1 MSVLVLV
8 ATGVAGALVLVG
20 AFGCVT
26 AAVGVVR
33 FPDAYTRL
41 HAAGVG
47 DTLGAGA
54 ILLGLAVWA
63 VFGEAGVVVELV
75 GGDPEAAWTR
85 FLVAT
90 KLGFILVFLWST
102 GTTACHALAKSAW
115 LAGLSPW
122 TRGGGPSKP

>member
-1 MSVLVLV
+1 MTVLGFV
-8 ATGVAGALVLVG
+8 AAGVAGALLLLG
-20 AFGCVT
+20 TFGCVT

-54 ILLGLAVWA
+54 ILLGLAVWT
-63 VFGEAGVVVELV
+63 VLGEAGVVPELV
-75 GGDPEAAWTR
+75 AGRPEAAWTR
-85 FLVAT
+85 LLVAT
-90 KLGFILVFLWST
+90 KLGFILAFLWST

-115 LAGLSPW
+115 LAGLVPW